1 MKYTVE
7 VLPGVVKSLSKIDKR
22 HLPKIRAKLQLLV
35 SEPRHS
41 GCLKLKGE
49 ENVYRTRVGNYRI
62 IYKIFDNKVH
72 VIVIDID
79 HRKDVYK

>member
-1 MKYTVE
+1 MNYTVE
-7 VLPGVVKSLSKIDKR
+7 VLPGVVKSLKIDAR
-22 HLPKIRAKLQLLV
+22 HLPKIRERLQLLV
-35 SEPRHS
+35 SEPCHK

-72 VIVIDID
+72 VIVVDID